1 MKTLFAIALAATAT
15 GCATTQETRE
25 VTVHKDPTGK
35 VLSIDYI
42 ERLEQR
48 DIKPW
53 QDGFGKYLYKQ

>member
-1 MKTLFAIALAATAT
+1 M
-15 GCATTQETRE
+15 TQETRE